1 MNERIK
7 ELAEQAGLRFT
18 QLMSNPMVPVVDGKE
33 TDLKKFAELIIQECF
48 KIVDDYGI
56 EQAGIAEEN
65 YCGEQLYVSMKIT
78 DSAYKIKEYFG
89 VGK

>member
-1 MNERIK
+1 MNEKIR
-7 ELAEQAGLRFT
+7 ELSET
-18 QLMSNPMVPVVDGKE
+18 CYTTKYNPFGADEEKYDME
-33 TDLKKFAELIIQECF
+33 KFAELIIKECF

-78 DSAYKIKEYFG
+78 DSAYKIKEHFG
-89 VGK
+89 IE

>member
-1 MNERIK
+1 MNNKIL
-7 ELAEQAGLRFT
+7 ELAEQAGFGVENGSILA
-18 QLMSNPMVPVVDGKE
+18 E
-33 TDLKKFAELIIQECF
+33 TISTDIEITAELEKFAELIVRECF

-78 DSAYKIKEYFG
+78 DSAYKIKEHFG
-89 VGK
+89 IK